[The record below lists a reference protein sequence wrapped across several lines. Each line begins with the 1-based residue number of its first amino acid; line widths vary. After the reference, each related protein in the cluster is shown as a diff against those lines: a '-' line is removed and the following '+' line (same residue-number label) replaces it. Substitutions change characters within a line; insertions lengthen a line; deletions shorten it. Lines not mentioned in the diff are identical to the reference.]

1 MLGLSAICWTIWK
14 CQNRIC
20 FEKKMILN
28 PGVILFSACSF
39 MCYWAG
45 PHPAE
50 AQEMINSDLM
60 VKTAV
65 KILGKMKD
73 VRSTSVLMDADHGD
87 AEVDGSEA

>member
-1 MLGLSAICWTIWK
+1 
-14 CQNRIC
+14 
-20 FEKKMILN
+20 MISN

-39 MCYWAG
+39 MRYWAG

-50 AQEMINSDLM
+50 AQEMINSNLM
-60 VKTAV
+60 AKTVV

-73 VRSTSVLMDADHGD
+73 VRSTSTLIDADHGD

>member
-1 MLGLSAICWTIWK
+1 
-14 CQNRIC
+14 
-20 FEKKMILN
+20 MISN

-39 MCYWAG
+39 MRYWAG

-50 AQEMINSDLM
+50 EQEMINSNLM
-60 VKTAV
+60 AKTVV

-73 VRSTSVLMDADHGD
+73 VRSTSTLMDADHGD